1 MNNMLEKKQTMKYR
15 FLRNKL
21 FVYIGSFTLPVL
33 LVGIISLTG
42 LYLREQ
48 GKAKDRLQSS
58 LQLAIDYSESF
69 LEDTNAFQ
77 VYLGSAQRMAQF
89 FKVFKNDKID
99 YDSANALRYLSAY
112 IISLGKTRADSD
124 SIYFYMDNAYGR
136 VLTSGGSHIEDF
148 SKMAD
153 QGWLK
158 ILMDMKPDETK
169 IVIREM
175 ENSVAL
181 KEKNISVFRRYPN
194 YKSGTVMNYKME
206 VQKRKIEQM
215 VFYEDQNICLLNEQ
229 NEILLSNIMIE
240 EDEEQA
246 LAAWMENNIDGGKVK
261 ISGKTYVIEKAL
273 NQSGDI
279 QIVTWVPCST
289 LNHIIFTNMK
299 TLIFLLLATITA
311 SVYLAYDRAV
321 RNYQQLY
328 SIIELFDHAEKKME
342 LPRQEK
348 QGNDI
353 YTQILNNIIHTFLE
367 NSYLQMQLSERK
379 YRQMSAQMA
388 ALQYQI
394 NPHFLFNT
402 LQAINYE
409 VLTVTHGR
417 FGNANQMIEYLSDL
431 LRYALRV
438 NDQNASIGEE
448 IDICK
453 KYICIQQLREEKHFF
468 VEWNIDPQLMSCKI
482 KRMLLQPLI
491 ENAISHGIKHN
502 EDRSI
507 RIMVHQRGLW
517 IHFKIIDNGDG
528 ISEDQLVILQEKLD
542 RNTEEL
548 TSDHIGL
555 TNVNQRLIL
564 SYGEKSKVHIFSKQH
579 MGTIQYFKITNSSMS

>member
-1 MNNMLEKKQTMKYR
+1 MLKKKQTMKYR
-15 FLRNKL
+15 FLRHKL
-21 FVYIGSFTLPVL
+21 FIYIGSFTLPVL
-33 LVGIISLTG
+33 LVGIVALTG

-58 LQLAIDYSESF
+58 LQLATDYSESLF
-69 LEDTNAFQ
+69 EDTNAFQ

-112 IISLGKTRADSD
+112 IISLGKTQADFD
-124 SIYFYMDNAYGR
+124 SIYFYMDNVYGR
-136 VLTSGGSHIEDF
+136 VLTSGGSHIEYI

-175 ENSVAL
+175 GNSAAL
-181 KEKNISVFRRYPN
+181 KEKTISVFRRYPN
-194 YKSGTVMNYKME
+194 YKSGTVMNYKAE
-206 VQKRKIEQM
+206 AQKRKIEQM
-215 VFYEDQNICLLNEQ
+215 VFYEDQSLCFLNKQ
-229 NEILLSNIMIE
+229 NEILLSNITIE

-246 LAAWMENNIDGGKVK
+246 LAVWMENNIDSGKIK
-261 ISGKTYVIEKAL
+261 ISGKTYMVEKAV
-273 NQSGDI
+273 NQSGNI
-279 QIVTWVPCST
+279 RIVTWVPCST

-299 TLIFLLLATITA
+299 TLIFLLLATIIA
-311 SVYLAYDRAV
+311 SVYLAYDRTV

-328 SIIELFDHAEKKME
+328 SIIELFDRAERME
-342 LPRQEK
+342 LPK
-348 QGNDI
+348 QKKQDNDI

-438 NDQNASIGEE
+438 NDQNVSIGEE

-482 KRMLLQPLI
+482 RRMLLQPLI
-491 ENAISHGIKHN
+491 ENAISHGIKHSEN
-502 EDRSI
+502 GSI
-507 RIMVHQRGLW
+507 RIMIHQRGLW
-517 IHFKIIDNGDG
+517 IHFKIIDNGNG
-528 ISEDQLVILQEKLD
+528 ISEDQLAILQEKLD
-542 RNTEEL
+542 RNIEEL

-564 SYGEKSKVHIFSKQH
+564 AYGEKSKVHIFSKQH
-579 MGTIQYFKITNSSMS
+579 MGTIQYFKIAISSMS